1 MAVAHS
7 NHGWL
12 LAQLGRTD
20 EAIAAARRAVD
31 LDPLDPGTHTNLGS
45 MYVYGGQIERG
56 VEAYRASLVLEDH
69 VITYFNL
76 ALSYAEL
83 HRDREALAAAERA
96 RELAPDHMLIGVAFA
111 YAHAR
116 AGRPAE
122 AERHILPLEAL
133 PEPPYYLIASVYA
146 GLGEGERA
154 LALLERAVAAQEP
167 NVADMGVDPA
177 FAAYRDDP
185 RLQAMLNRLGVR

>member
-116 AGRPAE
+116 AGRRAE